1 MWIYLSTFH
10 YKVWNGIFNFIST
23 PGWQISQSE
32 NVKKSDLKN
41 SRICLICSQ
50 SDHIGIQSEI
60 PDNKAGQGYH
70 IGPTFDQ
77 IVSKWGR
84 DGSAKCTEI

>member
-1 MWIYLSTFH
+1 MEFL
-10 YKVWNGIFNFIST
+10 IS
-23 PGWQISQSE
+23 SQHQDGRFRSE
-32 NVKKSDLKN
+32 NENKSDLKK
-41 SRICLICSQ
+41 SRSCLIWSQ

-77 IVSKWGR
+77 IVSK
-84 DGSAKCTEI
+84 